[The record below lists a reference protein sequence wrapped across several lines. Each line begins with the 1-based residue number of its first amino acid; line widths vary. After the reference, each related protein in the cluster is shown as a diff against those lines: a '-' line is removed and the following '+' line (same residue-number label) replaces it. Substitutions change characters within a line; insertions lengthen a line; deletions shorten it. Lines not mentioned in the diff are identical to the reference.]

1 MRRAH
6 GWSAHQTRVN
16 ERTEALNDAGLIRL
30 VATDLDGT
38 LLRPDGTFSPRTQD
52 ALAAARAA
60 GMTIVFV
67 SARSPRSISVQ
78 AAEVGVTGF
87 AVCANGAIT
96 YDLERSEIVE
106 HHALEPAVAE
116 RLVLGIRERAPGT
129 SFACERELVFSC
141 EPLYDQHNPYADR
154 DFDYVRADAIDLVR
168 SPLTKLIVRHP
179 GVPLVQLADA
189 VTTLAGT
196 DAAVTFSGE
205 HFVEVSAP
213 GVTKA
218 FAVERLCRRLDVASA
233 EVVAF
238 GDMPNDLPLLA
249 WAGHSVAVANAH
261 PDVLAAADERTAS
274 NADDGVALV
283 LERLI
288 ASP

>member
-1 MRRAH
+1 
-6 GWSAHQTRVN
+6 V
-16 ERTEALNDAGLIRL
+16 LDDAGLIRL

-52 ALAAARAA
+52 ALSAVQER
-60 GMTIVFV
+60 GLTIVFV
-67 SARSPRSISVQ
+67 SARSPRSVRPQ
-78 AAEVGVTGF
+78 AVEAGVTGF

-116 RLVLGIRERAPGT
+116 RLVVGIRERAPGS

-141 EPLYDQHNPYADR
+141 EPLYDEHNPYADR
-154 DFDYVRADAIDLVR
+154 DFEYVRADALELVR
-168 SPLTKLIVRHP
+168 SPLTKLIVRQP
-179 GVPLVQLADA
+179 GVPLVQLVET
-189 VTTLAGT
+189 VTALAGV

-218 FAVERLCRRLDVASA
+218 FAVERLCRRLGVGPG

-261 PDVLAAADERTAS
+261 PDVIAAADEVTAS
-274 NADDGVALV
+274 NVEDGVAVV
-283 LERLI
+283 LERLVRL
-288 ASP
+288 S